1 MGLPANSPAFTSMA
15 GGLEDILYRLQ
26 GGNSYNQ
33 DGVLPT
39 VKNPDRAYAD
49 LTRKEYL
56 DFVNDYGKFEED
68 QIKLAQTD
76 TSLID
81 QARTDVDN
89 ASALTAGVQQRN
101 LQRYGG
107 ELTAAQKQQMERG
120 LQLGNTLGAVQSM
133 NDARLAQKDLNKS
146 RLSELVNIGQG
157 VGRTAL
163 DALGTSAANEVQR
176 KNAYQQAKAASK
188 AQTYS
193 TIASLGSMAIFA
205 MAF

>member
-1 MGLPANSPAFTSMA
+1 MSLGSPAFTQMSGSLA
-15 GGLEDILYRLQ
+15 DIIYRL
-26 GGNSYNQ
+26 NSGYSSNQ

-39 VKNPDRAYAD
+39 VGNPDKAYAE

-56 DFVNDYGKFEED
+56 DFVNNYGKFEED

-101 LQRYGG
+101 LERYGG
-107 ELTAAQKQQMERG
+107 ELTAVQNQQMQRS
-120 LQLGNTLGAVQSM
+120 LQRGNTLGAVQSM

-157 VGRTAL
+157 VGRTAM
-163 DALGTSAANEVQR
+163 DALGTSAANEVSR

-188 AQTYS
+188 AQTYN

>member
-1 MGLPANSPAFTSMA
+1 MSLGSPAFTSMSGSLA
-15 GGLEDILYRLQ
+15 DIINRLNY
-26 GGNSYNQ
+26 GYTFSQ
-33 DGVLPT
+33 DAVLPA
-39 VKNPDRAYAD
+39 VGNPDKAYAE

-56 DFVNDYGKFEED
+56 DFVNNYGKFEEG

-101 LQRYGG
+101 LERYGG
-107 ELTAAQKQQMERG
+107 ELTAVQNQEMQRS
-120 LQLGNTLGAVQSM
+120 LQRGNTLGAVQSM

-157 VGRTAL
+157 VGRTAM
-163 DALGTSAANEVQR
+163 DALGTSAANEVSR

-188 AQTYS
+188 AQTYN

>member
-1 MGLPANSPAFTSMA
+1 MSLGSPAFTSMSGSLA
-15 GGLEDILYRLQ
+15 DIINRLNY
-26 GGNSYNQ
+26 GYTFSQ
-33 DGVLPT
+33 DAVLPA
-39 VKNPDRAYAD
+39 VGNPDKAYAE

-56 DFVNDYGKFEED
+56 DFVNNYGKFEEG

-101 LQRYGG
+101 LERYGG
-107 ELTAAQKQQMERG
+107 ELTAVQNQQMQRS
-120 LQLGNTLGAVQSM
+120 LQRGNTLGAVQSM

-157 VGRTAL
+157 VGRTAM
-163 DALGTSAANEVQR
+163 DALGTSAANEVSR

-188 AQTYS
+188 AQTYN

>member
-1 MGLPANSPAFTSMA
+1 MVGNPSMTSLFGEMQNRLYGIPGYSYGGGALP
-15 GGLEDILYRLQ
+15 EVR
-26 GGNSYNQ
+26 
-33 DGVLPT
+33 
-39 VKNPDRAYAD
+39 NPDKAFAE

-56 DFVNDYGKFEED
+56 DFVNNYGKFEKD
-68 QIKLAQTD
+68 QINLAQTD

-81 QARTDVDN
+81 QAREDVDK

-107 ELTAAQKQQMERG
+107 ELTEVQQQQMDRG
-120 LQLGNTLGAVQSM
+120 LQLGNTLGAAQSM

-146 RLSELVNIGQG
+146 RLSDLVNIGQG
-157 VGRTAL
+157 VGRSAM
-163 DALGTSAANEVQR
+163 DALGTSAANETAR
-176 KNAYQQAKAASK
+176 KNAYQQAKSASK

>member
-1 MGLPANSPAFTSMA
+1 MIGNLSMTSLFGEMQNRLYGIPGYSYGDGALP
-15 GGLEDILYRLQ
+15 EVR
-26 GGNSYNQ
+26 
-33 DGVLPT
+33 
-39 VKNPDRAYAD
+39 NPDKAFAE

-56 DFVNDYGKFEED
+56 DFVNNYGKFEKD
-68 QIKLAQTD
+68 QINLAQTD

-81 QARTDVDN
+81 QAREDVDK

-107 ELTAAQKQQMERG
+107 ELTEVQQQQMDRG
-120 LQLGNTLGAVQSM
+120 LQLGNTLGAAQSM

-146 RLSELVNIGQG
+146 RLSDLVNIGQG
-157 VGRTAL
+157 VGRSAM
-163 DALGTSAANEVQR
+163 DALGTSAANETAR
-176 KNAYQQAKAASK
+176 KNAYQQAKSASK